1 MTFEVK
7 PDPRHSQG
15 GHALLVVPE
24 GQSTGS
30 GRLTI
35 RRSYDGRYLGAAG
48 WQSAET
54 ALGPL
59 EVAGGTVALG
69 PDIVGKVDEFDNLEV
84 SFEGGARGSVVW
96 PGNVLPPPDEATA
109 GGLRLKGRGPVRTEI
124 PVAATST
131 QAAPETPAKPAEE
144 PPPPAPE
151 PAESRGR
158 SGILLVVLLVL
169 AVLVVAAVLY
179 VFRDDILEP
188 GQERTEAEATGIA
201 CRDDAIAA
209 AGDADPGVLL
219 EWVSRCSGDG
229 GVTPEARLGVVERL
243 IGQSPAAL
251 LVMGRWY
258 DPAHH
263 ETDAS
268 PFERPSIEIAAR
280 YFAEA
285 AGAGAEG
292 AEGLLRDV
300 CARLDPTD
308 FMQNDAIETHCPEK

>member
-1 MTFEVK
+1 MTFDVK
-7 PDPRHSQG
+7 PDPRHPQG

-24 GQSTGS
+24 GRSTGS

-35 RRSYDGRYLGAAG
+35 RRTYDGRYLGATG

-59 EVAGGTVALG
+59 DVSGNTVAMG
-69 PDIVGKVDEFDNLEV
+69 PEIVGRVDEFDNLEV
-84 SFEGGARGSVVW
+84 SFEGGSRGSVVW

-109 GGLRLKGRGPVRTEI
+109 GGLRRRGQSSVRTEI
-124 PVAATST
+124 PVAATRT
-131 QAAPETPAKPAEE
+131 QATPPTPAEPVEE
-144 PPPPAPE
+144 PPPPGPE
-151 PAESRGR
+151 PAEPRGM

-169 AVLVVAAVLY
+169 AVLVVAAALY

-188 GQERTEAEATGIA
+188 GQETAEVEATGIA
-201 CRDDAIAA
+201 CRDDAVVA
-209 AGDADPGVLL
+209 AGDVDPGVLL

-243 IGQSPAAL
+243 IGRSPAAI

-263 ETDAS
+263 ESDAS

-280 YFAEA
+280 YYSEA
-285 AGAGAEG
+285 AEAGAEG
-292 AEGLLRDV
+292 AERLLRDV
-300 CARLDPTD
+300 CTRLDPND
-308 FMQNDAIETHCPEK
+308 FMQNDAIETHCSEE

>member
-7 PDPRHSQG
+7 PDPRHPQG

-24 GQSTGS
+24 GRSTGS

-59 EVAGGTVALG
+59 DASGGTVALG

-84 SFEGGARGSVVW
+84 SFEGGSRGSVVW

-109 GGLRLKGRGPVRTEI
+109 GGLRRRGQGPVRTEI
-124 PVAATST
+124 PVAATGT
-131 QAAPETPAKPAEE
+131 RAAPPTPAMPVEE
-144 PPPPAPE
+144 PPPPPG
-151 PAESRGR
+151 PAEPRSS

-169 AVLVVAAVLY
+169 AVLVVAAALY
-179 VFRDDILEP
+179 VFRDDIVEP
-188 GQERTEAEATGIA
+188 GQETAGVETTGIA
-201 CRDDAIAA
+201 CRDDAVAA

-229 GVTPEARLGVVERL
+229 GVTPQVRLGVVERL
-243 IGQSPAAL
+243 IGHEPAAL

-263 ETDAS
+263 ETNAS

-280 YFAEA
+280 YYAEA

-300 CARLDPTD
+300 CARLDPSD
-308 FMQNDAIETHCPEK
+308 FMQNDAIETHCPEE